1 MRIATLILLS
11 YSAYASAINNINLI
25 KSKVGDSIV
34 SNTILMEVLDSINPQ
49 LLLEEKTLKAAVSAN
64 LPMQRIEGIALKAH
78 SPINI
83 TQYDSA
89 PLLVLIGLD
98 EESLSATPLFENAL
112 IRWKNINANQYN
124 ETPLFDTIKN
134 KIPPAQIP
142 QPIAAVTASHH
153 YTIEVL
159 NLRSKLNLQWETS
172 EYTIQVVNG
181 DWVSNTI
188 VLQLLTRDE

>member
-1 MRIATLILLS
+1 MNIATLILLG

-25 KSKVGDSIV
+25 NSKVGDSIV
-34 SNTILMEVLDSINPQ
+34 SNTILIEVLDSINPQ
-49 LLLEEKTLKAAVSAN
+49 LLEEQILKEAVSTN
-64 LPMQRIEGIALKAH
+64 LPMQRIEGIAIKAH

-83 TQYDSA
+83 IQYDSA

-98 EESLSATPLFENAL
+98 EKSLSTTPLSENAL

-142 QPIAAVTASHH
+142 QPVAAVTASHH
-153 YTIEVL
+153 YTIEIL
-159 NLRSKLNLQWETS
+159 NLRSKLNLQWKAS
-172 EYTIQVVNG
+172 KYNIQVVNG
-181 DWVSNTI
+181 DWVSNI
-188 VLQLLTRDE
+188 IELQLLTRDE

>member
-1 MRIATLILLS
+1 MNIATLILLG

-25 KSKVGDSIV
+25 NSKVGDSIV
-34 SNTILMEVLDSINPQ
+34 SNTILIEVLDSINPQ
-49 LLLEEKTLKAAVSAN
+49 LLEEQILKEAVSTN
-64 LPMQRIEGIALKAH
+64 LPMQRIEGIAIKAH

-83 TQYDSA
+83 IQYDSA

-98 EESLSATPLFENAL
+98 EKSLSTTPLFENAL

-142 QPIAAVTASHH
+142 QPVAAVTASHH
-153 YTIEVL
+153 YTIEIL
-159 NLRSKLNLQWETS
+159 NLRSKLNLQWKAS
-172 EYTIQVVNG
+172 KYNIQVVNG
-181 DWVSNTI
+181 DWVSNI
-188 VLQLLTRDE
+188 IELQLLTRDE